1 MHEKMAFDHKRQLGS
16 TYRIFVELHYKL
28 LVTTTIQNKSRE
40 VDSQI
45 IEVFRETDG
54 ETYNNFDTL

>member
-1 MHEKMAFDHKRQLGS
+1 MHEKMAFDHIRQLGS
-16 TYRIFVELHYKL
+16 TYRIFVELHYQL
-28 LVTTTIQNKSRE
+28 LVTTTCKLR
-40 VDSQI
+40 VAKWTVKI

>member
-1 MHEKMAFDHKRQLGS
+1 MAFDHKRQLGS
-16 TYRIFVELHYKL
+16 TYRIFVELNYKL

-40 VDSQI
+40 GDSQI
-45 IEVFRETDG
+45 IEVFREMDG

>member
-1 MHEKMAFDHKRQLGS
+1 MAFDHIRQLGS

-28 LVTTTIQNKSRE
+28 LVTTTLQTKSRE